1 LAKDTSQQQASRAAP
16 REQAP
21 RAKRA
26 EAALQLLE
34 QLEVL
39 REEGATEIRR
49 YVQLLSRAANDPNSP
64 DPVRGGAALIRD
76 LIEVRAQERR
86 QFGGLFE
93 ALSDLVGKFKES
105 RGSWPQGAH
114 DLQVAAQNSPEKAT
128 RDLLDALR
136 GEIQRFIDTYLQTI
150 LHTLRDPLKASELS
164 VLLRHYLGKGKD
176 EESQEGKSALEAE
189 VAVEALRYRYALP
202 LLLIQNII
210 GPKAVSPAART
221 LLTTFEEVSEEFPSV
236 KKEAE
241 SFPYILR
248 QYQNDPY
255 IENDLKK
262 ARETLAKED
271 TTSRTRLTPLGET
284 PGKAEPAEKAA
295 EEVGPGPT
303 LLNLSRTFYKTR
315 AAKILDL
322 EAGSMAPGQSDLL
335 DDTLDY
341 IHRIWKESLTWEPH
355 PNYQQLRY
363 FRDHLVR
370 LLTSGHVMEQLFRS
384 YRDVHRYE
392 ASQIV
397 TLDTRKLL
405 NIPSVREIVCLMLYP
420 KLQRIPGFNGR
431 VFEAMLGKQYA
442 SLMRCCHEIAGLDVF
457 VHSEWPEGL
466 DNFLREFDATY
477 QSLIGEEAG
486 SVRRFLDLFRRPL

>member
-1 LAKDTSQQQASRAAP
+1 L
-16 REQAP
+16 
-21 RAKRA
+21 
-26 EAALQLLE
+26 
-34 QLEVL
+34 L
-39 REEGATEIRR
+39 REEGTTEIRR
-49 YVQLLSRAANDPNSP
+49 YLQLLNRVANDASSP
-64 DPVRGGAALIRD
+64 DPVRGGAALLRD
-76 LIEVRAQERR
+76 LIEVRSQERR

-105 RGSWPQGAH
+105 RGSWPQAAH
-114 DLQVAAQNSPEKAT
+114 DLQVAAQKTPEKAT
-128 RDLLDALR
+128 RDLLDGLR
-136 GEIQRFIDTYLQTI
+136 EEIQRFIDTYLQTI

-176 EESQEGKSALEAE
+176 EEGLEGKSALEAE

-202 LLLIQNII
+202 LLLVQNVI
-210 GPKAVSPAART
+210 GPKAVSPAGRT
-221 LLTTFEEVSEEFPSV
+221 LLTTFEEVSDGFPSI

-241 SFPYILR
+241 SFPYLLR
-248 QYQNDPY
+248 QYQNDAY

-262 ARETLAKED
+262 AREALAKGD
-271 TTSRTRLTPLGET
+271 TTSRTRLAPL
-284 PGKAEPAEKAA
+284 PDAQDKAEPGEKPAA
-295 EEVGPGPT
+295 EPVPGPT

-322 EAGSMAPGQSDLL
+322 EAGSMAPGQTDLL
-335 DDTLDY
+335 DDALDY
-341 IHRIWKESLTWEPH
+341 VHRVWKESLTWEPH
-355 PNYQQLRY
+355 PNYPQLRY

-370 LLTSGHVMEQLFRS
+370 LLTSGHVLEQLFRS

-420 KLQRIPGFNGR
+420 KLQRIPGFNDR
-431 VFEAMLGKQYA
+431 VFENMLGQQYA
-442 SLMRCCHEIAGLDVF
+442 SLMRCCHEIAALDVF